1 VPSPV
6 CCHFAHHSNHNHW
19 RAKTRTL
26 STNCSLV
33 NATTTTMSRNNEVV
47 VDDEQP
53 TTMVREDIDEPKK
66 LSTLWRTNNSVGL
79 VRSACCYGILG
90 MVFVAAFLG
99 AGFALSYYRNHHN
112 HNDISANSMVASPA
126 RTDEEYAS
134 RYRLFR
140 SYAEQI
146 LSDELALWQSNTP
159 QAQALD
165 WLVYQ
170 DRYLSQDT
178 AIFDPL
184 LLSRF
189 TVRYALL
196 VLYYAC
202 GGTTTTTTATTTTT
216 TPGGGGLASWWLLDP
231 AQATCDWSFVTCDDD
246 DETQNGGHA
255 DAVVVALE
263 LHDVL
268 IGQLPAEL
276 ALLSTLTRLDL
287 SHNALEGTIPAAV
300 FAGLTNLGT
309 WAVFLRRKRGRN
321 DTFRH
326 TMLLTL
332 YISLFVHVCF
342 SV

>member
-1 VPSPV
+1 
-6 CCHFAHHSNHNHW
+6 
-19 RAKTRTL
+19 
-26 STNCSLV
+26 LV
-33 NATTTTMSRNNEVV
+33 NATTTTMSHNNNEVV

-66 LSTLWRTNNSVGL
+66 LSTLLWRTNNNSVGL

-112 HNDISANSMVASPA
+112 HNNDISANSMVASPA
-126 RTDEEYAS
+126 RTDEEYAN

-178 AIFDPL
+178 AIFDPF

-202 GGTTTTTTATTTTT
+202 GGTTTTTTMTMTTTTTT

-246 DETQNGGHA
+246 DETKNGGHT

-287 SHNALEGTIPAAV
+287 SRNALEGTIPAAV

-309 WAVFLRRKRGRN
+309 WAVFTRKK
-321 DTFRH
+321 DKKH
-326 TMLLTL
+326 TLLLTL
-332 YISLFVHVCF
+332 Y
-342 SV
+342 